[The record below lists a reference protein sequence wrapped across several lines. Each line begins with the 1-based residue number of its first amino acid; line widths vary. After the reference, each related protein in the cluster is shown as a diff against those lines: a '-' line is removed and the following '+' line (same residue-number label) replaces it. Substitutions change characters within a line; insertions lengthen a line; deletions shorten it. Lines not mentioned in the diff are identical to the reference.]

1 MILERVRSVSDNSHQ
16 SSLSKRGRGKVWVD
30 IHDLIELRHQ
40 AELVQR
46 FAPRLLSSR
55 SGSYQS
61 HHRGRGMEFD
71 EVRPYSAGDDVRS
84 IDWRV
89 TARSGKVHTKLYR
102 EERERAV
109 ILAVDLQQSMHFATK
124 GVFKSVLA
132 AQLAALL
139 AWRALKQGD
148 RLGGMVFSDD
158 EHLEVRPQSGRA
170 AVLSFL
176 FQIANHGSWR
186 GRDGAQHSTNKMEAK
201 SEGMNS
207 LLTRLRRVV
216 RPGSQVTVIS
226 DFADLHEDDFHHLRE
241 LARHCDLRFISIY
254 DRLEAKL
261 PDPGNYMM
269 TDGTRWL
276 NFNTESRRVRDDYH
290 ERFVKRRNLLIE
302 ICQRYSI
309 GLIEA
314 TSADEPLELLQQ
326 PWSVRKT

>member
-1 MILERVRSVSDNSHQ
+1 MILQVRKSSDDSRQ
-16 SSLSKRGRGKVWVD
+16 IPFPEKGRGRVWID
-30 IHDLIELRHQ
+30 IHDLIDLRHQ

-55 SGSYQS
+55 SGSYRS

-89 TARSGKVHTKLYR
+89 TARTGKVHTKLYR

-109 ILAVDLQQSMHFATK
+109 ILAVDLQQSMHFATR
-124 GVFKSVLA
+124 GAFKSVLA
-132 AQLAALL
+132 AQLAALM
-139 AWRALKQGD
+139 AWQALKQGD
-148 RLGGMVFSDD
+148 RIGGMVFSDH

-186 GRDGAQHSTNKMEAK
+186 RSATMQQAPHEMG
-201 SEGMNS
+201 GMS
-207 LLTRLRRVV
+207 GLLTRLRRVA
-216 RPGSQVTVIS
+216 RPGSQVTLIS
-226 DFADLHEDDFHHLRE
+226 DFFDLKEEDFHHLRE

-269 TDGTRWL
+269 TDGIKWL
-276 NFNTESRRVRDDYH
+276 NFNTENQRVRQQYH
-290 ERFVKRRNLLIE
+290 DSFVARRSALFE
-302 ICQRYSI
+302 ICQRYGIS
-309 GLIEA
+309 LIEA
-314 TSADEPLELLQQ
+314 TTADNPLDLLQK
-326 PWSVRKT
+326 PWAIRKG

>member
-1 MILERVRSVSDNSHQ
+1 ML
-16 SSLSKRGRGKVWVD
+16 
-30 IHDLIELRHQ
+30 
-40 AELVQR
+40 R

-61 HHRGRGMEFD
+61 HLRGRGMEFD

-102 EERERAV
+102 EERERSV
-109 ILAVDLQQSMHFATK
+109 ILAVDLQQSMHFATR

-139 AWRALKQGD
+139 AWHALNQGD

-186 GRDGAQHSTNKMEAK
+186 RNNYAQSSSDRVA
-201 SEGMNS
+201 GMNA
-207 LLTRLRRVV
+207 LLTRLRRVA

-226 DFADLHEDDFHHLRE
+226 DFFDLEEGDFHHLRE

-269 TDGTRWL
+269 TDGQKWL
-276 NFNTESRRVRDDYH
+276 NFNTGNRQVRDHYRDKFI
-290 ERFVKRRNLLIE
+290 ERRTLLHD
-302 ICQRYSI
+302 ICQRYGI
-309 GLIEA
+309 GLNEA
-314 TSADEPLELLQQ
+314 TSTDTPLELLQK
-326 PWSVRKT
+326 PWNTGRR

>member
-1 MILERVRSVSDNSHQ
+1 VILNHVRKSSDNSRHV
-16 SSLSKRGRGKVWVD
+16 SLSEKGRGKVWID

-40 AELVQR
+40 AELMQR
-46 FAPRLLSSR
+46 FSPRLLSSR

-61 HHRGRGMEFD
+61 HLRGRGMEFD

-109 ILAVDLQQSMHFATK
+109 ILAVDLQQSMHFATR
-124 GVFKSVLA
+124 GAFKSVLA
-132 AQLAALL
+132 AQLAALM
-139 AWRALKQGD
+139 AWQALKQGD

-176 FQIANHGSWR
+176 FQIANHGSWKR
-186 GRDGAQHSTNKMEAK
+186 QELVEHRAS
-201 SEGMNS
+201 GMGD
-207 LLTRLRRVV
+207 LLTRLRRVA
-216 RPGSQVTVIS
+216 RPGSQVTLIS
-226 DFADLHEDDFHHLRE
+226 DFFDLKESDFHHLRE

-261 PDPGNYMM
+261 PEPGNYMM
-269 TDGTRWL
+269 TDGIRWL
-276 NFNTESRRVRDDYH
+276 NFNTENQKVRDLYQESFV
-290 ERFVKRRNLLIE
+290 ERRSVMFDV
-302 ICQRYSI
+302 CQRYGIS
-309 GLIEA
+309 LIEA
-314 TSADEPLELLQQ
+314 TTADDPLELLQK
-326 PWSVRKT
+326 PWTIRKG

>member
-1 MILERVRSVSDNSHQ
+1 MILNRARKSSDESRHVPH
-16 SSLSKRGRGKVWVD
+16 SEKGRGKVWLD

-40 AELVQR
+40 AELMQR
-46 FAPRLLSSR
+46 FSPRLLSSR
-55 SGSYQS
+55 SGSYRS
-61 HHRGRGMEFD
+61 RLRGRGMEFD

-109 ILAVDLQQSMHFATK
+109 ILAVDLQQSMHFATR
-124 GVFKSVLA
+124 GAFKSVLA
-132 AQLAALL
+132 AKLAALL
-139 AWRALKQGD
+139 AWQALKQGD

-186 GRDGAQHSTNKMEAK
+186 SRERVEHTSDGM
-201 SEGMNS
+201 GD
-207 LLTRLRRVV
+207 LLKRLRRVA
-216 RPGSQVTVIS
+216 RPGSQVTLIS
-226 DFADLHEDDFHHLRE
+226 DFFDLRESDFHHLRE
-241 LARHCDLRFISIY
+241 LSRHCDLRFISIY

-269 TDGTRWL
+269 TDGRNWL
-276 NFNTESRRVRDDYH
+276 NFNTEGQRVRDQYH
-290 ERFVKRRNLLIE
+290 DRFVERRTLLFD

-309 GLIEA
+309 SLTEA
-314 TSADEPLELLQQ
+314 TTADEPLDLLQK
-326 PWSVRKT
+326 PWTIRRR

>member
-1 MILERVRSVSDNSHQ
+1 MIFKGVRNSSADSRPVSLPEQ
-16 SSLSKRGRGKVWVD
+16 GRGKVWID

-40 AELVQR
+40 AELMQR

-61 HHRGRGMEFD
+61 HLRGRGMEFD

-109 ILAVDLQQSMHFATK
+109 ILAVDLQQSMHFATR

-132 AQLAALL
+132 AKLAALL
-139 AWRALKQGD
+139 AWQALKQGD

-176 FQIANHGSWR
+176 FQIANHGSWKKR
-186 GRDGAQHSTNKMEAK
+186 GEVTHAST
-201 SEGMNS
+201 GMAD
-207 LLTRLRRVV
+207 LLTRLRRVA
-216 RPGSQVTVIS
+216 RPGSQVTLIS
-226 DFADLHEDDFHHLRE
+226 DFFDLKESDFHHLRE
-241 LARHCDLRFISIY
+241 LARHCDLRFISLY

-261 PDPGNYMM
+261 PEPGNYMM
-269 TDGTRWL
+269 TDGDKWL
-276 NFNTESRRVRDDYH
+276 NFNTEGKQVREQYH
-290 ERFVKRRNLLIE
+290 ERFVERRELLFD

-309 GLIEA
+309 SLTEA
-314 TSADEPLELLQQ
+314 TTADDPLELLQK
-326 PWSVRKT
+326 PWTIRRK

>member
-1 MILERVRSVSDNSHQ
+1 MIWNRSRKSVDSSRQVSLTES
-16 SSLSKRGRGKVWVD
+16 GRGKVWLD

-40 AELVQR
+40 AELMQR
-46 FAPRLLSSR
+46 FSPRLLSSR
-55 SGSYQS
+55 SGSYRS
-61 HHRGRGMEFD
+61 HLRGRGMEFD

-109 ILAVDLQQSMHFATK
+109 ILAVDLQQSMHFATR

-132 AQLAALL
+132 ARLAALL
-139 AWRALKQGD
+139 AWQALKQGD

-186 GRDGAQHSTNKMEAK
+186 HRSTSPHSLSVTGNRM
-201 SEGMNS
+201 EGMAA
-207 LLTRLRRVV
+207 LLTRLRRVA

-226 DFADLHEDDFHHLRE
+226 DFFDLKESDFHHLRE
-241 LARHCDLRFISIY
+241 LARHSDLRFISIY

-261 PDPGNYMM
+261 PEPGNYMM
-269 TDGTRWL
+269 TDGQRWL
-276 NFNTESRRVRDDYH
+276 NFNTESQRVRDHYH
-290 ERFVKRRNLLIE
+290 DLFVERRSRLFE

-309 GLIEA
+309 SLTEA
-314 TSADEPLELLQQ
+314 TTADDPLDLLQK
-326 PWSVRKT
+326 PWTIRRK